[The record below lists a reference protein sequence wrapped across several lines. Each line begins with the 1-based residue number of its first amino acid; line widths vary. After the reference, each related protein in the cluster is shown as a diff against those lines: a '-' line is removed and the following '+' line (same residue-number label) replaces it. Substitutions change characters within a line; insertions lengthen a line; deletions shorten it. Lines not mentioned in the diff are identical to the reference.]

1 MRGMIDM
8 MIAKNDE
15 EKRSKMWRFVTGI
28 ASIIIILVVAFF
40 ITKLF
45 AGNPLDGRW
54 ESEENSMTL
63 IFQGNND
70 LTVNLDSADEGTGI
84 KVKMDYVLDKD
95 AKTITIK
102 VDEAALQKAA
112 DKSDGQVTAES
123 LEASLGKISSTFDYS
138 IEQNVLVL
146 AEREYGDQLVFT
158 RQ

>member
-1 MRGMIDM
+1 M

-28 ASIIIILVVAFF
+28 ASVVIVLVVVFF
-40 ITKLF
+40 ITRLF

-70 LTVNLDSADEGTGI
+70 LTVNLHSADEGTGI

-102 VDEAALQKAA
+102 ADEAALQKAA
-112 DKSDGQVTAES
+112 DLT
-123 LEASLGKISSTFDYS
+123 
-138 IEQNVLVL
+138 
-146 AEREYGDQLVFT
+146 
-158 RQ
+158 

>member
-1 MRGMIDM
+1 M

-28 ASIIIILVVAFF
+28 ASVVIVLVVVFF
-40 ITKLF
+40 ITRLF
-45 AGNPLDGRW
+45 TGNPLDGRW

-102 VDEAALQKAA
+102 ADEAALQKAA
-112 DKSDGQVTAES
+112 DKSDGQVTAEG
-123 LEASLGKISSTFDYS
+123 LKASLGEILSTFDYS

>member
-1 MRGMIDM
+1 M

-28 ASIIIILVVAFF
+28 ASVVIVLVVVFF
-40 ITKLF
+40 ITRLF

-70 LTVNLDSADEGTGI
+70 LTVNLHSADEGTGI

-102 VDEAALQKAA
+102 ADEAALQKAA
-112 DKSDGQVTAES
+112 DKSDGQVTAEG
-123 LEASLGKISSTFDYS
+123 LKASLGAILSKIGRAH
-138 IEQNVLVL
+138 V
-146 AEREYGDQLVFT
+146 
-158 RQ
+158 

>member
-1 MRGMIDM
+1 MIDM

-28 ASIIIILVVAFF
+28 ASVVIVLVVVFF
-40 ITKLF
+40 ITRLF

-70 LTVNLDSADEGTGI
+70 LTVNLHSADEGTGI

-102 VDEAALQKAA
+102 ADEAALQKAA
-112 DKSDGQVTAES
+112 DKSDGQVTAEG
-123 LEASLGKISSTFDYS
+123 LKASLGEILSTFDYS

-146 AEREYGDQLVFT
+146 AAVSYTHLT
-158 RQ
+158 LPTT